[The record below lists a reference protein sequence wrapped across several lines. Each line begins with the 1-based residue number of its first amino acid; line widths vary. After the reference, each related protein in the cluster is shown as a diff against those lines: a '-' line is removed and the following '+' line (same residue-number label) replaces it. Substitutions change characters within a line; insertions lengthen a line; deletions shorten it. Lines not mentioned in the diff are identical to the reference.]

1 MWRLLVS
8 EAVSLWLISME
19 TCSNSGFLRLFLHWK
34 LCSFQWYIICVY
46 TLQGGYFLLFP
57 KNSAVSGRVF
67 IRWLIDFTV
76 GIRKRHHYI
85 QCCRQLKKKRSL
97 SLADIF
103 LPFQWKKNW
112 FLSDMF
118 FSPIF
123 PLYTDAA
130 KWTGFG
136 AILGYPTFWSKW
148 ASWWKEQN
156 ITLLEL
162 VPTVLVLETSGQL
175 LHNSVVTLHT
185 DNAAL
190 VSVINEQ
197 TSKAKYMMVL
207 AQQFVVALLLFN
219 ILCQAQH
226 VTCNEICNVM

>member
-85 QCCRQLKKKRSL
+85 QCCRQLKKKDLWVWLTFFYHFNGKKTGSSQTCSSL
-97 SLADIF
+97 PSFHCTLMLQSELGLEPSLGTPHSEANG
-103 LPFQWKKNW
+103 QVGGKN
-112 FLSDMF
+112 
-118 FSPIF
+118 
-123 PLYTDAA
+123 
-130 KWTGFG
+130 K
-136 AILGYPTFWSKW
+136 
-148 ASWWKEQN
+148 
-156 ITLLEL
+156 
-162 VPTVLVLETSGQL
+162 
-175 LHNSVVTLHT
+175 TLHCW
-185 DNAAL
+185 
-190 VSVINEQ
+190 SWCQ
-197 TSKAKYMMVL
+197 
-207 AQQFVVALLLFN
+207 
-219 ILCQAQH
+219 LC
-226 VTCNEICNVM
+226 